1 MSQSQTTYV
10 LVARGKLLSVDESSS
25 GNKGRSSNDIA
36 MQLLDAIAAGRYPVG
51 AKLPSLR
58 SPEYGGAAQQT
69 VFTAMR
75 QLVELGIV
83 ESRSKSGYYVAS
95 VPRVSE
101 VRADVLQRL
110 DEHGATIA
118 ELVERVNRLEQ
129 GLADS

>member
-1 MSQSQTTYV
+1 MSQPQTTYV
-10 LVARGKLLSVDESSS
+10 LVARGKLLSVAESSS

-75 QLVELGIV
+75 HLVELGVV
-83 ESRSKSGYYVAS
+83 ESRSKSGYYVTS

-110 DEHGATIA
+110 DEHDEDLA
-118 ELVERVNRLEQ
+118 ELRARVERIERERRP
-129 GLADS
+129 